1 MMTRKCHRVRRW
13 TTAAVVAVAAL
24 LVLDGGALSQT
35 SEAIDRSSLRVCAD
49 PANLP
54 FSNQAGEGFENK
66 IAELLAAELGVPV
79 RYTWFPQATG
89 FVRQT
94 LMARRCDLVV
104 GISLG
109 FELLQNT
116 NPYYRSS
123 YALVYRA
130 DSGIS
135 ATSLDDSEL
144 KALRLGVV
152 AGTPPSSL
160 LAKYGLLGRV
170 RPYQLV
176 ADTRFDHPAKQMID
190 DVAAGE
196 LDVGV
201 VWGPIAGYYA
211 KGHNP
216 GLLVVPLATRAGEVR
231 MDYRITMGV
240 RFNEPEWKREING
253 LIKTKQ
259 PEINAI
265 LVEYGVPLLDDQ
277 GRRLEP

>member
-1 MMTRKCHRVRRW
+1 MRSGRNSRTRRRPGV
-13 TTAAVVAVAAL
+13 AVVIGCLAL
-24 LVLDGGALSQT
+24 FASGGATAQT
-35 SEAIDRSSLRVCAD
+35 SEAVDRSSLRVCAD

-54 FSNQAGEGFENK
+54 FSNRAGEGFENK

-79 RYTWFPQATG
+79 RYTWYPQATG

-94 LMARRCDLVV
+94 LMARRCDLVI

-130 DSGIS
+130 DSGLS
-135 ATSLDDSEL
+135 ATALDDPGL
-144 KALRLGVV
+144 KVLRLGVV

-160 LAKYGLLGRV
+160 LAKYGLLARV

-176 ADTRFDHPAKQMID
+176 ADTRFDHPAKQMVD

-196 LDVGV
+196 VDVGV
-201 VWGPIAGYYA
+201 LWGPIAGYYA
-211 KGHNP
+211 KTHNP
-216 GLLVVPLATRAGEVR
+216 KLLVVPLETRAGEVR
-231 MDYRITMGV
+231 MDYRITMGI
-240 RFNEPEWKREING
+240 RFNEPNWKHEIND

-265 LVEYGVPLLDDQ
+265 LSEYGVPLLDDQ
-277 GRRLEP
+277 GRLIAP

>member
-1 MMTRKCHRVRRW
+1 MTRKCDYVLRR
-13 TTAAVVAVAAL
+13 TVLTVVAVAAL
-24 LVLDGGALSQT
+24 FLLEDGARGQT
-35 SEAIDRSSLRVCAD
+35 SEAVDRSSLRVCAD

-79 RYTWFPQATG
+79 RYTWYPQATG

-190 DVAAGE
+190 DVAADE
-196 LDVGV
+196 VDVGV

-216 GLLVVPLATRAGEVR
+216 SLLVVPLATRAGEVR

-265 LVEYGVPLLDDQ
+265 LAEYGVPLLDDQ

>member
-1 MMTRKCHRVRRW
+1 MALGIAAGA
-13 TTAAVVAVAAL
+13 TA
-24 LVLDGGALSQT
+24 QT
-35 SEAIDRSSLRVCAD
+35 SEAVDRSSLRVCAD

-54 FSNQAGEGFENK
+54 FSNRAGEGFENK

-79 RYTWFPQATG
+79 RYTWYPQATG

-94 LMARRCDLVV
+94 LMARRCDLVI

-109 FELLQNT
+109 FELLQNS

-130 DSGIS
+130 DSGLS
-135 ATSLDDSEL
+135 ATSLDDPGL

-160 LAKYGLLGRV
+160 MAKYGLLARV

-176 ADTRFDHPAKQMID
+176 ADTRFDHPAKQMVD

-196 LDVGV
+196 VDVGV
-201 VWGPIAGYYA
+201 LWGPIAGYYA
-211 KGHNP
+211 KSHNP
-216 GLLVVPLATRAGEVR
+216 KLLVVPLETRAGEVR
-231 MDYRITMGV
+231 MDYRITMGI
-240 RFNEPEWKREING
+240 RFNEPNWKHKIND
-253 LIKTKQ
+253 LIKSKQ
-259 PEINAI
+259 PEINTI
-265 LVEYGVPLLDDQ
+265 LSGYGVPLLDDQ
-277 GRRLEP
+277 GRLIAP